1 MNLMKKNIAT
11 KKIAPSERLL
21 RQVVTIESAIN
32 KLPKLSILGK
42 AQLEHDRAI
51 ENLYYSSKLEGSN
64 LTQKRIK
71 QAIYGKELSAT

>member
-1 MNLMKKNIAT
+1 MKKNVTIKKAT
-11 KKIAPSERLL
+11 ASERLL
-21 RQVVTIESAIN
+21 QQVVAIESVIN
-32 KLPKLSILGK
+32 KLPELSILGK

-51 ENLYYSSKLEGSN
+51 ENLYYSSKLEGSD

>member
-1 MNLMKKNIAT
+1 MKKNTTIQKVTA
-11 KKIAPSERLL
+11 SERLL
-21 RQVVTIESAIN
+21 QQVVTIESTLN
-32 KLPKLSILGK
+32 KLPELSILGK

-71 QAIYGKELSAT
+71 QAIYGQELSAA

>member
-1 MNLMKKNIAT
+1 MSNNSTT
-11 KKIAPSERLL
+11 KKITTSERLL
-21 RQVVTIESAIN
+21 ERVVALESAMN
-32 KLPKLSILGK
+32 TLPELSILKK

-71 QAIYGKELSAT
+71 HAIYGQEFPAT